1 MTSHEIYHHI
11 TQQILTLMA
20 QEGTDWTRP
29 WSTHAGTPSNF
40 LTGAHYKGVNTL
52 LLGLAAHAQ
61 GYDIPVWGTFKQW
74 RLKGG
79 SVRRGEHGTLGVF
92 YKLETFRKEDTGE
105 EAHIPVLKHF
115 FLFNAAQVD
124 GIEIPPS
131 KPLPEVERNAEV
143 DDFIASTGAVIHE
156 QGHRA
161 FYRPKTDQIWMPVIS
176 AFRDQEAFYST
187 LLHELSHWTGH
198 PSRLNREEG
207 MKGRFGDEA
216 YAMEEL
222 VAELGACFL
231 GIQLQVSH
239 EPRRDHAQYLNN
251 WMQVLKNDP
260 RAFSSAASKAQ
271 AAADYLLGPSSL
283 TQAAA

>member
-1 MTSHEIYHHI
+1 MKSHEIYQHI

-40 LTGAHYKGVNTL
+40 LTGANYKGVNTL
-52 LLGLAAHAQ
+52 LLGLAAHEQ
-61 GYDIPVWGTFKQW
+61 GYDISVWGTFKQW

-92 YKLETFRKEDTGE
+92 YKLETFRQEDTGE
-105 EAHIPVLKHF
+105 ETSIPVLKHF
-115 FLFNAAQVD
+115 YLFNAAQVE
-124 GIEIPPS
+124 GIEFAPPA
-131 KPLPEVERNAEV
+131 PLATVVRNAQV
-143 DDFIASTGAVIHE
+143 DTFVADTGAVIHE

-161 FYRPKTDQIWMPVIS
+161 FYSPQTDQIWMPSIS

-187 LLHELSHWTGH
+187 LLHELTHWSGH
-198 PSRLNREEG
+198 KERLDRKEG
-207 MKGRFGDEA
+207 MASRFGDEA

-222 VAELGACFL
+222 VAELGACLL

-239 EPRRDHAQYLNN
+239 EPRKDHAQYLNN
-251 WMQVLKNDP
+251 WMQVLQNNQ
-260 RAFSSAASKAQ
+260 RAFS
-271 AAADYLLGPSSL
+271 
-283 TQAAA
+283 